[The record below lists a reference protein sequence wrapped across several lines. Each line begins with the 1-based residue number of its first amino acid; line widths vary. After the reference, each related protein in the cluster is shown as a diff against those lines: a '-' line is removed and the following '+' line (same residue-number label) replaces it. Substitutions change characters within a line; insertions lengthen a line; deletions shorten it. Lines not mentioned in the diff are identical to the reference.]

1 MGVAVTKKPNFLKK
15 MASYFYSFLLEQAES
30 PISGPLELHYRQG
43 RYMLSTAHA
52 IYSYEDLYHN
62 FRLAFNYLQPEKKG
76 IQSVL
81 ILGFAMGSICQ
92 LLESRGLKANYLGI
106 EIDPIIIDWSER
118 YILSELSANIC
129 IQQADAAKFLQR
141 NTDKFELIL
150 IDLFVDNQVP
160 EAFRTIDFLQNIQE
174 HLAPNGR
181 IIYNSMSDQKGHPA
195 FLEQFRQVFPKMH
208 SLEIGKNQLLFN
220 FA

>member
-15 MASYFYSFLLEQAES
+15 IASYFYSFLLEQAES

-92 LLESRGLKANYLGI
+92 LLESRGLKA
-106 EIDPIIIDWSER
+106 
-118 YILSELSANIC
+118 
-129 IQQADAAKFLQR
+129 
-141 NTDKFELIL
+141 
-150 IDLFVDNQVP
+150 
-160 EAFRTIDFLQNIQE
+160 
-174 HLAPNGR
+174 
-181 IIYNSMSDQKGHPA
+181 
-195 FLEQFRQVFPKMH
+195 
-208 SLEIGKNQLLFN
+208 QLLRN
-220 FA
+220 RNRPYHHRLE